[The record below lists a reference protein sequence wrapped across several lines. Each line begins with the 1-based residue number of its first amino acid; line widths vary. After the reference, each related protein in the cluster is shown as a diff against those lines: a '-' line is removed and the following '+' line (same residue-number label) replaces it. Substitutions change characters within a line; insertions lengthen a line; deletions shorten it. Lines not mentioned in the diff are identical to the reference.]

1 MAEWRHLSLHGNG
14 GDQRLADGVSPELQ
28 EHINSEL
35 HREASIL
42 KEKRKVR
49 EERALARGGGGG
61 GGGGGA
67 GASSKAELQKK
78 VQQQAAELKKL
89 QSAAAGGKADGK
101 GGNTSGPGAAGMKG

>member
-1 MAEWRHLSLHGNG
+1 MAEWRHRDRVLGRSKDELFD
-14 GDQRLADGVSPELQ
+14 DQFLYMGTGETRGLLMVSPELQ

-78 VQQQAAELKKL
+78 
-89 QSAAAGGKADGK
+89 
-101 GGNTSGPGAAGMKG
+101 